1 MKKEIIRMKDICTI
15 EDSIETVR
23 NGNIHVFENETVGIV
38 GKNHAGK
45 SSMMGAATG
54 EHPCT
59 SGDIWIREKKQK
71 IENIE
76 QARKAGVFLIKDT
89 SSLIDGFTIEDT
101 MRLNYAF
108 VGKGI
113 RYRDYIKKYRNTL
126 KFLEV
131 TDSYDTMIRDLNF
144 HKRVLIEIAQAL
156 VCEARL
162 LVLDNVV
169 SMLSST
175 ARRQMHKLFQLLRMQ
190 GISLVLIESQEKEI
204 KEYLNRLYIMRNGR
218 IAAELTVEEMDEA
231 LIRALVNGEPY
242 IIQKKEHFFPCSQN
256 TTKVLEF
263 CHVSTADQ
271 VIQKLDFTLYDG
283 EILGIWNRNHHSGK
297 AITDIL
303 EGRKEIKSGNVWVQ
317 GKRYENQCEDKI
329 SRYHLLT
336 VPESDELF
344 TNMTVGENISISAL
358 RRTSHMG
365 IVRRKGE
372 ECYLCQELCGEY
384 LSEGGV
390 KIFHNQKTP
399 DGVLFRKKISLCRAI
414 AAGAQIIV
422 YHNPFLKMDMKE
434 REIFFQDI
442 LKTQK
447 RKISQLVI
455 SSQLDTLY
463 PVCSRILQV
472 EKGKV
477 MKEISR

>member
-1 MKKEIIRMKDICTI
+1 MKKEIIRIKDICTV

-23 NGNIHVFENETVGIV
+23 NGNMHVFENEIVGIV

-45 SSMMGAATG
+45 STMMGAVTG

-71 IENIE
+71 IESIE
-76 QARKAGVFLIKDT
+76 QARKEGVFLIKDS

-108 VGKGI
+108 AGKGT
-113 RYRDYIKKYRNTL
+113 RYREYVKKYRNTL
-126 KFLEV
+126 NLLEL
-131 TDSYDTMIRDLNF
+131 TDPYDTLIQDLNF

-162 LVLDNVV
+162 LVLDSVV

-175 ARRQMHKLFQLLRMQ
+175 ARQQMHKLFQLLRMQ

-204 KEYLNRLYIMRNGR
+204 KEYLNRLYIMRGGR
-218 IAAELTVEEMDEA
+218 VAAELTQEEMNES
-231 LIRALVNGEPY
+231 LIRALVEGEHYAVRKNRIYYQSEPTLAEAL
-242 IIQKKEHFFPCSQN
+242 K
-256 TTKVLEF
+256 F
-263 CHVSTADQ
+263 CHVSSKDQ
-271 VIQKLDFTLYDG
+271 VIRELSFTMFEG

-303 EGRKEIKSGNVWVQ
+303 EGKTEIRSGNIQVN
-317 GKRYENQCEDKI
+317 GKEYENQCEDRI
-329 SRYHLLT
+329 FRYNLLT
-336 VPESDELF
+336 VPEQDELF
-344 TNMTVGENISISAL
+344 TNMTVGENISISSL
-358 RRTSHMG
+358 RRTACLG
-365 IVRRKGE
+365 IIRKKGE
-372 ECYLCQELCGEY
+372 ERYLMQELCGEY
-384 LSEGGV
+384 LSEGGMS
-390 KIFHNQKTP
+390 IFYNQRTP
-399 DGVLFRKKISLCRAI
+399 DGILFRKKISLCRAI
-414 AAGAQIIV
+414 AAGAKVIV
-422 YHNPFLKMDMKE
+422 YHNPCLKMDMKE
-434 REIFFQDI
+434 RDIFFQDI

-447 RKISQLVI
+447 RKISQLLI

-472 EKGKV
+472 EKGKIV
-477 MKEISR
+477 KEISR